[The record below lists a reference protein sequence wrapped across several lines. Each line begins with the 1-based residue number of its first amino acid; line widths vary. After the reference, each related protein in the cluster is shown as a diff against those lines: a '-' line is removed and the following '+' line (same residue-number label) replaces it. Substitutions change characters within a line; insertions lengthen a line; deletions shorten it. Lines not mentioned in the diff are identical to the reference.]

1 MGGLIGKASYTND
14 GLLPKGRWVTS
25 YQLELDLGV
34 APYQK
39 LIKISNSPD
48 AGIVFIQ
55 NEGHGTPILSFN
67 TSPLSL
73 TYNYKDGYVPAG
85 GFSENTSFYKKVATN
100 ELYMFFKR
108 DCKFTILYLD
118 DRQIDKHAF
127 ELVELTEEYKKLATT

>member
-1 MGGLIGKASYTND
+1 MGGLLPKTSYTND
-14 GLLPKGRWVTS
+14 GLLPKGRWVTN

-34 APYQK
+34 VPYQK

-55 NEGHGTPILSFN
+55 NEGHGTPIFSFN
-67 TSPLSL
+67 TSSHNL
-73 TYNYKDGYVPAG
+73 TYNYKDGMSPAG
-85 GFSENTSFYKKVATN
+85 SFKENTSFYKKKATN
-100 ELYMFFKR
+100 ELYMFFRR

-127 ELVELTEEYKKLATT
+127 ELVELTEEYGKLAIT